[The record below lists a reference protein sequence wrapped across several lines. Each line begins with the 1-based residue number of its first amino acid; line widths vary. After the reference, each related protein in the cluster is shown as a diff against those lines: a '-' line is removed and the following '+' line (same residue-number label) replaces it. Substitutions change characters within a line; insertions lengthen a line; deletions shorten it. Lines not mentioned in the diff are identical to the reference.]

1 MNAKAVLLEALETRW
16 KKFRAELKTCRKD
29 FSEEAV
35 HDLRVAARRLLAVL
49 DLLRSIVP
57 HKRIQ
62 KVRRILKDQL
72 DELDDLRDVQVLLA
86 DAAEFVNDI
95 PELKTVR
102 EHWLQEEKKLMRH
115 TRKLVKTRDDKNLSK
130 RVQKIRDMVR
140 ELPEEHLAGQM
151 LAAADEA
158 YARVIQLHSMLDA
171 KNIPG
176 IHKLRIT
183 FKKFRYS
190 VEIVHPLLESFP
202 SENFERMHDYQSRM
216 GDIQDMEI
224 VRQKLTELNPASI
237 SDLEPVSAHYTSR
250 LRTAVLNFLEDK
262 GEALIFWR
270 SSPNEPFPWENNS

>member
-1 MNAKAVLLEALETRW
+1 MQAKTILLEALETRW
-16 KKFRAELKTCRKD
+16 KKLCMELKTFRKD

-35 HDLRVAARRLLAVL
+35 HDLRVAVRRLLAVF
-49 DLLRSIVP
+49 DLLRSIIP

-102 EHWLQEEKKLMRH
+102 EHWLQEEKKLMRL

-151 LAAADEA
+151 LTAADEA
-158 YARVIQLHSMLDA
+158 YARVTQLHSMLDA
-171 KNIPG
+171 ENIPG
-176 IHKLRIT
+176 IHKLRIA

-216 GDIQDMEI
+216 GDIQDME
-224 VRQKLTELNPASI
+224 VARQKLTELNPASI
-237 SDLEPVSAHYTSR
+237 SDLEPVSAHYASR

-262 GEALIFWR
+262 GEPLIFWR